1 MATIGVKIELEGAPK
16 YTKNMK
22 QLTAQ
27 TKLYQ
32 AQVKRLTAEMSTG
45 VSAFTKSITTS
56 KALQQQ
62 LQAQQNQSRLL
73 AEQIKKTSEAQ
84 GEDSAQVLRLKTQY
98 ENLQKAIA
106 LTNQQ
111 LNEQGGFAG
120 AVAAEFEEVGSKLS
134 SVGEKMTGFGTAISK
149 SVTGPLV
156 AAGAASLKAFTEVDD
171 AYDTLIKK
179 TGATGEA
186 LESMQEIVNEIATE
200 IPTSFGSAAEAVG
213 EVQTRFGLTG
223 DALKDLSKQFVEFA
237 ELNETDLSGSID
249 TVQKALEAFDLGA
262 DEAGNVLDR
271 LNKVGQDTGISVGL
285 VANGLVSN
293 ATAFK
298 EMGLSI
304 DEAATFMGQLEKSGA
319 NVESVMGG
327 VSKALKNATAEG
339 KPLDQALSDLQ
350 NTIQNGTGS
359 MDGLSAA
366 YDLFGK
372 SGAQVYQAVKDG
384 ALDFEELS
392 RGMESAAG
400 SVSETFEATIDPTD
414 ELQQHMNELKLVGTD
429 IANTMMPT
437 IEKLMKKFGET
448 VKAVSDAWNG
458 LSTEQQDAIIKIA
471 EVAAVV
477 GPIIAVVG
485 KIVGTISGLITGIG
499 KIITFI
505 PTISGAISAVGAVIT
520 GTVIPAIGAVV
531 SAIIP
536 FLPIIAGVAAAIAAV
551 VIVVKNWGTI
561 TDWISEKWATFTEYI
576 STAVSAIQEFF
587 TTRLGAVGT
596 LFAAKIEIIKAEVV
610 GAVEII
616 KTVFTA
622 FGETLKA
629 IFTGDWE
636 EIGLILENAW
646 IKIGEIILQ
655 AKAKII
661 DVIEKMILAIGNKFL
676 ELKNKAATW
685 GSDMI
690 KGFIDGILAKWEA
703 LKETLANVANT
714 VKDFLGFSEPSKG
727 PMKNFNDWPKHM
739 MQNYASGIE
748 SMRFLVK
755 NAVADVS
762 ADVAILENPINADEM
777 YDAVRRG
784 ASDAHMSLSI
794 GGRDFSRTLK
804 DMGVVFGG

>member
-16 YTKNMK
+16 YTENMK

-98 ENLQKAIA
+98 ENLQRQIA

-156 AAGAASLKAFTEVDD
+156 AAGAASLKAFDEVDS
-171 AYDTLIKK
+171 AYDTLIEK
-179 TGATGEA
+179 TGATGKA
-186 LESMQEIVNEIATE
+186 LESMQEIVNDIATE
-200 IPTSFGSAAEAVG
+200 IPTSFDKSAEAVS
-213 EVQTRFGLTG
+213 EVNTRFGATG
-223 DALKDLSKQFVEFA
+223 QQLKELSKAFVEFS
-237 ELNETDLSGSID
+237 ELNNTDVSNSID
-249 TVQKALEAFDLGA
+249 IVQKALSSYGLGM
-262 DEAGNVLDR
+262 ESTIPILDR
-271 LNKVGQDTGISVGL
+271 MNKVGQETGVAVDKL
-285 VANGLVSN
+285 ANGIISN
-293 ATAFK
+293 GTAFQ
-298 EMGLSI
+298 ELGLSI
-304 DEAATFMGQLEKSGA
+304 DGAITFMGQLEKSGT
-319 NVESVMGG
+319 NSETVLNGMR
-327 VSKALKNATAEG
+327 KALKNATAEG
-339 KPLDQALSDLQ
+339 KPLDEVLAELQ
-350 NTIQNGTGS
+350 DTIENGTDS
-359 MDGLSAA
+359 MDGLTAA
-366 YDLFGK
+366 YDIFSK
-372 SGAQVYQAVKDG
+372 SGDQIYGAVKNG
-384 ALDFEELS
+384 TINFKELAGS
-392 RGMESAAG
+392 IDSAAG
-400 SVSETFEATIDPTD
+400 SVEDTFNATIDPVD

-477 GPIIAVVG
+477 GPILAIIGKVVA
-485 KIVGTISGLITGIG
+485 TIGNFTAGIG
-499 KIITFI
+499 KIIEYW
-505 PTISGAISAVGAVIT
+505 PTIAGALSTVASVIT
-520 GTVIPAIGAVV
+520 GTIIPAIGAVV

-551 VIVVKNWGTI
+551 VLIIKNWGAI

-576 STAVSAIQEFF
+576 SAAVSAIQEFF
-587 TTRLGAVGT
+587 TTHLGAVGT

-661 DVIEKMILAIGNKFL
+661 EVIGKLILSIGQKFL
-676 ELKNKAATW
+676 ELKDKAATW

-714 VKDFLGFSEPSKG
+714 VKDFLGFSEPAKG

-762 ADVAILENPINADEM
+762 ADVAVLENPINADEM

-804 DMGVVFGG
+804 DLGVVFGG

>member
-16 YTKNMK
+16 YTENMK

-32 AQVKRLTAEMSTG
+32 AQVKRLTAEMSNG

-73 AEQIKKTSEAQ
+73 ADQIKKTSEAQ

-106 LTNQQ
+106 ITNQQ
-111 LNEQGGFAG
+111 LKEQGGLAG
-120 AVAAEFEEVGSKLS
+120 AIAAEFEAVGSKITTL
-134 SVGEKMTGFGTAISK
+134 GDKMSGFGAEISK
-149 SVTGPLV
+149 NVTGPIV
-156 AAGAASLKAFTEVDD
+156 AVGAASLKSFDEVDS
-171 AYDTLIKK
+171 AYDRVIEK
-179 TGATGEA
+179 TGATGDA
-186 LESMQEIVNEIATE
+186 LEKMQGIVNDIATD
-200 IPTSFGSAAEAVG
+200 IPTSFEKSAEAVG
-213 EVQTRFGLTG
+213 EVNTRFGATG
-223 DALKDLSKQFVEFA
+223 NQLKELSKAFVEFS
-237 ELNETDLSGSID
+237 ELNNTDVSNSID
-249 TVQKALEAFDLGA
+249 NVQKALSSYGFGAEAVIPL
-262 DEAGNVLDR
+262 LDR
-271 LNKVGQDTGISVGL
+271 MNKVGQDTGVNVDKLATGIIS
-285 VANGLVSN
+285 NG
-293 ATAFK
+293 TAFQ
-298 EMGLSI
+298 ELGLSI
-304 DEAATFMGQLEKSGA
+304 DEAVTFMGQLEKSGA
-319 NVESVMGG
+319 NSETVLNGMR
-327 VSKALKNATAEG
+327 KALKNATSEG
-339 KPLDQALSDLQ
+339 KPLDEALSDLQ
-350 NTIQNGTGS
+350 NTILNGTDS
-359 MDGLSAA
+359 MDGLTAA
-366 YDLFGK
+366 YEIFGK
-372 SGAQVYQAVKDG
+372 SGDQIYGSIKNG
-384 ALDFEELS
+384 TINFEELA
-392 RGMESAAG
+392 GAMDSAAG
-400 SVSETFEATIDPTD
+400 SVENTFAATIDPVD

-448 VKAVSDAWNG
+448 VKAVSEAWSG

-477 GPIIAVVG
+477 GPILAVVG
-485 KIVGTISGLITGIG
+485 KIVSIVGNFTAGIG
-499 KIITFI
+499 QIIKYW
-505 PTISGAISAVGAVIT
+505 PTIAGALSSVAGVIT

-551 VIVVKNWGTI
+551 VLIIKNWGAI
-561 TDWISEKWATFTEYI
+561 TDWISEKWATFTEYF
-576 STAVSAIQEFF
+576 SSAVDAIQEFF
-587 TTRLGAVGT
+587 TTHLGAVGT
-596 LFAAKIEIIKAEVV
+596 LFAAKIEIIKALVV

-616 KTVFTA
+616 KTVFIA

-661 DVIEKMILAIGNKFL
+661 DVIGKMILAIGNKFL
-676 ELKNKAATW
+676 ELKNKAMSW
-685 GSDMI
+685 GSDMLQ
-690 KGFIDGILAKWEA
+690 GFIDGILAKWEA

-762 ADVAILENPINADEM
+762 ADVAVLENPINADEM

-784 ASDAHMSLSI
+784 ASDANMSLSI
-794 GGRDFSRTLK
+794 GGRDFSRTLR